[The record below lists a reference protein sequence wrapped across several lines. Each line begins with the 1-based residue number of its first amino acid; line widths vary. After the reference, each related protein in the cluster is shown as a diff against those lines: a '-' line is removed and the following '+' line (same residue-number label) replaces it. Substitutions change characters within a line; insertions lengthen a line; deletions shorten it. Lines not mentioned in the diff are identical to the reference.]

1 MMIKDPNDYFRIK
14 GKAALNQKIV
24 GAIAAHNAG
33 IKQMFDD
40 AQNEK
45 AAPSSEESAAPKTKT
60 SNESVAGKNAT
71 DKPKINDGLMM
82 LKASDIKARP
92 IDWLW
97 FGYLA
102 KGKFH
107 LLAGMPSTGKTT
119 LAMAIAATVSNGSL
133 WPDGTPCTQGNVIVW
148 SGEDGLDDTL
158 VPRLIAHGA
167 NLDKI
172 YFVSDVVAKGEKRP
186 FDPASDMAMLC
197 QTVKAIGNVSLIIV
211 DPIVSAI
218 TGDSHK
224 NAEVRR
230 GLQPLVD
237 LGDELNAAIVGISH
251 FSKGTK
257 GNDPMERVTGSI
269 AYTALARIVLVTAK
283 KVDENNTTTRIFT
296 RAKSN
301 ISLDGGG
308 FNYDIENT
316 EISTDT
322 GTAQTTKAVFGNWLD
337 GSALHL
343 LADTE
348 SEQEG
353 GTEVTDAAKFL
364 LDLFKDATLTQ
375 DGTIEKKEVIRLA
388 TANGFKERTIQ
399 RAREKLGIEF
409 SPSGFGSNKKSV
421 WRLPKNVNSANYG
434 ESTHTND
441 LTDNPSIVPC
451 VPIVPIVPN
460 KKRRGNNGMNGNTID
475 ENEKTSFVP
484 PIVTPENIGTHG
496 TIGTNGAN
504 HSNAGKIDVSVISA
518 NSQFLDDGSEV
529 FDLGGLE

>member
-1 MMIKDPNDYFRIK
+1 MIIKDWNDKHQVDGLEAVKKMINEAID
-14 GKAALNQKIV
+14 KAL
-24 GAIAAHNAG
+24 
-33 IKQMFDD
+33 
-40 AQNEK
+40 NEK
-45 AAPSSEESAAPKTKT
+45 AAPSSTEGTAQNTQT
-60 SNESVAGKNAT
+60 SHESVAGKNAT
-71 DKPKINDGLMM
+71 DKPKINDGLIM
-82 LKASDIKARP
+82 LKASDVKARP

-197 QTVKAIGNVSLIIV
+197 QTVKAIGDVSLIIV

-308 FNYDIENT
+308 FNYDIEDA
-316 EISTDT
+316 EIDTDT

-348 SEQEG
+348 SEQDG
-353 GTEVTDAAKFL
+353 DTEATDSARFL

-375 DGTIEKKEVIRLA
+375 DGTIEKATILKLA
-388 TANGFKERTIQ
+388 RANGFADRTIQ
-399 RAREKLGIEF
+399 RAREKLKIEY
-409 SPSGFGSNKKSV
+409 SASGFGSNKKSV
-421 WRLPKNVNSANYG
+421 WRLPKSVNSANDG
-434 ESTHTND
+434 KTTNESNVME
-441 LTDNPSIVPC
+441 NPSI
-451 VPIVPIVPN
+451 VPIVPIVPSKTGRDN
-460 KKRRGNNGMNGNTID
+460 SGMNEDTND
-475 ENEKTSFVP
+475 KNKKTSFVP

-496 TIGTNGAN
+496 TIGTNGEN
-504 HSNAGKIDVSVISA
+504 SSDVEKIDVSVISA
-518 NSQFLDDGSEV
+518 NSQFLDDGSVV
-529 FDLGGLE
+529 FDFGGLE